1 MTRVRIPAVLR
12 AEVGGRRDI
21 EIAGGT
27 VGEVLNALVDAF
39 PSLRDRLL
47 LDGAIQPFVNVY
59 LDGDSVQSLSTHVEP
74 HSTILLLP
82 AMAGGEGGALTEQTE
97 GPEERQ
103 PG

>member
-12 AEVGGRRDI
+12 AEVGGRRDV
-21 EIAGGT
+21 EVSGAT

-39 PSLRDRLL
+39 PSLRERLL

-59 LDGDSVQSLSTHVEP
+59 LDGDPVDSLSTRVEM

-82 AMAGGEGGALTEQTE
+82 AMAGGQ
-97 GPEERQ
+97 
-103 PG
+103 